1 MEKPAGIPLSQA
13 LSTLRS
19 ELRQAIDSAS
29 GEGLRFKI
37 EDIEVELQV
46 VATASG
52 GASAG
57 LNVWQVIQVGGHVDT
72 AHTATHRI
80 KLSLSPVL
88 ASGEDAHVAGPV
100 SQRPR

>member
-13 LSTLRS
+13 LSSLRS

-29 GEGLRFKI
+29 GEGLRFNV

-46 VATASG
+46 VATGSG
-52 GASAG
+52 GVSAG
-57 LNVWQVIQVGGHVDT
+57 LNVWQVIQLGGHVDT
-72 AHTATHRI
+72 ARTATHRI

-88 ASGEDAHVAGPV
+88 ASGEDVQVADTV